1 MRDYLETVTRR
12 VVVYDGGMGA
22 TLEQFDLTQEDYG
35 GLQGKCHEALVLNR
49 PDVIEGV
56 HASMLDAGAEVVET
70 DTFQGSR
77 LKLEE
82 WGLADYTVEVNT
94 KAAEIARRAAG
105 EHRFVAGSIGPT
117 GYLPASD
124 DSTLGQI
131 RFGELVEVFAEQ
143 AAGLVDGGADLIIIE
158 TAQDILEVKAAV
170 FGAREAFKS
179 TGRTLPI
186 HTSVSLL
193 PNGGKMLLGTDISA
207 VLCTL
212 EALRVDVIGLN
223 CSTGPED
230 MRDAIRFLG
239 EFCSVPVA
247 CIPNAGLPLQGPDG
261 ETIFPEQ
268 PGPLADALAEFVER
282 YGVGVV
288 GGCCG
293 TTPEHIRAIVERV
306 RPAGGDTARG
316 ANGDTAPRTTAA
328 GAALPTRAAPP
339 SAGGGAKGSTTL
351 PTRAVAPRP
360 APRPPHLS
368 SMIAATP
375 LVQEPHPT
383 MVGERVNSQGSRKAK
398 QLLLADDYD
407 GLVQIAED
415 QVTGGAHVLDTCVA
429 LTERSDEDEQM
440 RQVVK
445 RISLT
450 QPAPIQVDSTEPEV
464 IETALEQIPGRAIV
478 NSVNLE
484 AGRDKLDRVVPLAL
498 AHGAALIALT
508 IDEVGMAKTAQRKV
522 EIAERIRDLCCEEHG
537 LDPELLI
544 FDCLTFTL
552 TTGDEE
558 WRPSAVETIEGIRR
572 IKAEI
577 PHVKTSLGVSNV
589 SFGVSP
595 GARAVLN
602 SVFLHHCVQAGL
614 DLAMVNPNHI
624 TPYSEISHE
633 ERKLADDLVFNRSED
648 ALQHFI
654 EHFESKGETE
664 AQTTANP
671 TEGMEPEEALHF
683 HILRRRKEGVED
695 WIDLSVEKIGAV
707 PTLNEVLLPAMKEV
721 GDKFGAGELILPFV
735 LQSAE
740 VMKRAVAQLE
750 KYLDKIEGYTKGTV
764 VLATVFGDVHDIGKS
779 LVNTILTNNG
789 YTVIDL
795 GKQVPIQTI
804 LDAAQEHEATAIGL
818 SALLVSTSKQMPA
831 CIQELHAKGLQYPVL
846 IGGAAI
852 NRAFSFR
859 ALYPGGKDSTEP
871 YAPGVFYCKD
881 AFEGLSV
888 MDQLIDEQAHTAL
901 LEKLRAG
908 ATAFR
913 EKGEEPVEQGDLT
926 DSSVRS
932 PARTDAPVPTPPY
945 WGVREIPVDLNAVYS
960 HLDTHVLFKLHWG
973 GKGVKGEAWRE
984 LVEENFRPRL
994 ERMWAEANGRL
1005 AGERPE
1011 EHANGRT
1018 GASSKDAEET
1028 QAHAPYLHPRALL
1041 GFFPCYAAGNDIVV
1055 LDPEDRA
1062 TELTRFVCPRQP
1074 KGDRICLADFF
1085 RSGVKVEGEGAKAG
1099 AAGAA
1104 AAAGS
1109 SSYLPPAELDV
1120 IAVQAVTVG
1129 SEVTELMAK
1138 LEAEG
1143 EFAEQLFVHGLG
1155 VQTAEGLAEWLH
1167 HEARAMLSIPA
1178 TQGRRYSWGYP
1189 AVPEQSEH
1197 LKVEKLLDLG
1207 QIGMKITD
1215 GYAPEPEQ
1223 STLALVAHHP
1233 QAIYF
1238 GTRQGRLLPDGSPDD
1253 LIKGSYRD
1261 PSLAGFDGV
1270 RELADEDPPD
1280 GVVEGEDEPALAG

>member
-1 MRDYLETVTRR
+1 MRNYLDAVSKR

-56 HASMLDAGAEVVET
+56 HTSMLEAGAEVVET
-70 DTFQGSR
+70 DTFQASR
-77 LKLEE
+77 LKLGE
-82 WGLADYTVEVNT
+82 WGLAEYTVEINT
-94 KAAEIARRAAG
+94 KAAEIARKAAG
-105 EHRFVAGSIGPT
+105 EERFVAGSIGPT
-117 GYLPASD
+117 GFLPASD
-124 DSTLGQI
+124 DPTLGQI
-131 RFGELVEVFAEQ
+131 RFRELVEVFSEQ
-143 AAGLVDGGADLIIIE
+143 AAGLIDGGADLIIIE

-170 FGAREAFKS
+170 FGTREAFKS
-179 TGRTLPI
+179 TGKTLPI
-186 HTSVSLL
+186 HTSMSLL

-212 EALRVDVIGLN
+212 EALKVDVIGLN

-239 EFCSVPVA
+239 ELCPVPVA

-268 PGPLADALAEFVER
+268 PEPLAEALKEFVER
-282 YGVGVV
+282 YGVGIV

-293 TTPEHIRAIVERV
+293 TTPDHIRAIVERV
-306 RPAGGDTARG
+306 GKREV
-316 ANGDTAPRTTAA
+316 
-328 GAALPTRAAPP
+328 
-339 SAGGGAKGSTTL
+339 S
-351 PTRAVAPRP
+351 PRP

-368 SMIAATP
+368 SMIAAST
-375 LVQEPHPT
+375 LVQEPRPT

-398 QLLLADDYD
+398 ELLLADDYD

-415 QVTGGAHVLDTCVA
+415 QVTGGAHVLDVCVA
-429 LTERSDEDEQM
+429 LTERQDEDEQM

-445 RISLT
+445 RVSLT
-450 QPAPIQVDSTEPEV
+450 QPSPIQIDSTEPEV
-464 IETALEQIPGRAIV
+464 IEVALDQIPGRAIV

-522 EIAERIRDLCCEEHG
+522 EIAQRIRDLCCEEHG
-537 LDPELLI
+537 MDPELLI

-572 IKAEI
+572 VKAEI

-602 SVFLHHCVQAGL
+602 SVFLHHCVHAGL

-624 TPYSEISHE
+624 TPYAEISDE
-633 ERKLADDLVFNRSED
+633 ERELADDLVFNRRED
-648 ALQHFI
+648 ALERFI
-654 EHFESKGETE
+654 DHFESKGEQE
-664 AQTTANP
+664 VQETADP
-671 TEGMEPEEALHF
+671 TAGMEPEEALHF

-695 WIDLSVEKIGAV
+695 WIDQSVEKIGAV

-789 YTVIDL
+789 YTVVDL

-804 LDAAQEHEATAIGL
+804 VDAAQEHEATAIGL

-831 CIQELHAKGLQYPVL
+831 CIQELHSKGLSYPVL

-859 ALYPGGKDSTEP
+859 ALYPGGKESEEL
-871 YAPGVFYCKD
+871 YEPGVFYCKD

-888 MDQLIDEQAHTAL
+888 MDQLIDEEAHKAL
-901 LEKLRAG
+901 LEKLRSG

-913 EKGEEPVEQGDLT
+913 AKGEEPAEEVNLAD
-926 DSSVRS
+926 DSVRS
-932 PARTDAPVPTPPY
+932 PTRTDAPVPTPPW
-945 WGVREIPVDLNAVYS
+945 WGVQEVPVDMDEVYS

-973 GKGVKGEAWRE
+973 GKGVKGEAWRQ
-984 LVEENFRPRL
+984 LVDENFRPRL
-994 ERMWAEANGRL
+994 ERMWQEQ
-1005 AGERPE
+1005 
-1011 EHANGRT
+1011 
-1018 GASSKDAEET
+1018 D
-1028 QAHAPYLHPRALL
+1028 YLHPRTLL
-1041 GFFPCYAAGNDIVV
+1041 GFFPCYAQGNDIVV
-1055 LDPEDRA
+1055 LDPRDRG

-1085 RSGVKVEGEGAKAG
+1085 RPAVGADGEPSVNGD
-1099 AAGAA
+1099 
-1104 AAAGS
+1104 
-1109 SSYLPPAELDV
+1109 PPAELDV

-1129 SEVTELMAK
+1129 AEVTELMAR

-1167 HEARAMLSIPA
+1167 AQARQMLAIPGA
-1178 TQGRRYSWGYP
+1178 QGRRYSWGYP

-1197 LKVEKLLDLG
+1197 LKVEQLLGLG
-1207 QIGMKITD
+1207 QIGMKITE

-1223 STLALVAHHP
+1223 STLALIAHHP

-1261 PSLAGFDGV
+1261 PSLFG
-1270 RELADEDPPD
+1270 ELADEDPPE
-1280 GVVEGEDEPALAG
+1280 GAVEDEDEPAMAG